1 RYADI
6 YNHAIPQRALGH
18 VAPINA
24 LAEWRERK
32 PELFVSAVDNLTGLD
47 IYLIYRANGER
58 TYQMTSI

>member
-1 RYADI
+1 YADI

-47 IYLIYRANGER
+47 
-58 TYQMTSI
+58 T